1 MAHQPSQKP
10 TLLVSCTDRKTLPAP
25 KALQLR
31 GIAKRNSVLEACEIW
46 ADSVSSVIETG
57 TTLRLRDLYG
67 GEYWKLA
74 LAASE
79 EANLLIASAGL
90 GLVGPDSKGPGYGA
104 TFVAGSPDSV
114 LRFDQHEQKSSVR
127 SEWWDGLAS
136 NGLGT
141 KSWIKKTSDV
151 VLVAISSSYQEALS
165 GDLEKLADA
174 GRQVIV
180 MSGSPQ
186 IPQLRDIENIHH
198 VETGQW
204 LRMILGGSTPCVGI
218 RFAAH
223 LLNEDKWRSITE
235 IESEL
240 NRMERQYLNGRG
252 DKLPVFNR
260 TTQTDIQVTNWIKQ
274 MIKSCNKQNMKP
286 SKSLFLREYRNSG
299 FACEQKRFGALFEAV
314 FER

>member
-1 MAHQPSQKP
+1 
-10 TLLVSCTDRKTLPAP
+10 
-25 KALQLR
+25 
-31 GIAKRNSVLEACEIW
+31 VLEACEIW
-46 ADSVSSVIETG
+46 ADSVSSAIETG
-57 TTLRLRDLYG
+57 TTLSLRDLYG

-74 LAASE
+74 LAAGE

-114 LRFDQHEQKSSVR
+114 LRFGQHEQKSSVR

-165 GDLEKLADA
+165 GDLEKLAHA
-174 GRQVIV
+174 GRRVIV

-218 RFAAH
+218 RFATH
-223 LLNEDKWRSITE
+223 LLNEDKWHSIAE

-252 DKLPVFNR
+252 DKLPVFSR
-260 TTQTDIQVTNWIKQ
+260 TTQTDIQVKNWIKQ
-274 MIKSCNKQNMKP
+274 MIKSCDKQNMKP

>member
-1 MAHQPSQKP
+1 MVLQSSQKP
-10 TLLVSCTDRKTLPAP
+10 TLLVSCTERKALVPP
-25 KALQLR
+25 KALRLR
-31 GIAKRNSVLEACEIW
+31 RISKSNSVLEACEIW
-46 ADSVSSVIETG
+46 ADSVSSTIETG
-57 TTLRLRDLYG
+57 STLKLRDLYG

-74 LAASE
+74 LDAGE

-114 LRFDQHEQKSSVR
+114 LRFGHQEQKAQVR

-141 KSWIKKTSDV
+141 KSWTKKTSEV
-151 VLVAISSSYQEALS
+151 VLVAVSSSYQEALS
-165 GDLEKLADA
+165 GDLKKLANA
-174 GRQVIV
+174 GRQIIV

-186 IPQLRDIENIHH
+186 IAQLRDIENIHH

-204 LRMILGGSTPCVGI
+204 LRMVLGGSTPCVGI

-223 LLNEDKWRSITE
+223 LLKKDKWHSIAE

-240 NRMERQYLNGRG
+240 HRMERQYSDRRG

-260 TTQTDIQVTNWIKQ
+260 TTQSDIQVKNWIKQ
-274 MIKSCNKQNMKP
+274 MRKSCNQQSMKP

-299 FACEQKRFGALFEAV
+299 FACEQKRFGALFEEV

>member
-1 MAHQPSQKP
+1 MVLQSSQKP
-10 TLLVSCTDRKTLPAP
+10 TLLVSCTDRKTLSTP

-31 GIAKRNSVLEACEIW
+31 GISKKKSLLEACEVW
-46 ADSVSSVIETG
+46 ADSVSLAIETG
-57 TTLRLRDLYG
+57 ATLRLRDLYG

-74 LAASE
+74 LAAGE

-104 TFVAGSPDSV
+104 TFIAGSPDSV

-151 VLVAISSSYQEALS
+151 VLVAVSSSYQEALS
-165 GDLEKLADA
+165 GDLEKLANA

-186 IPQLRDIENIHH
+186 IPQLRNLENIHH

-204 LRMILGGSTPCVGI
+204 LRMVLGGSTPCVGI

-223 LLNEDKWRSITE
+223 LLKKDKWHSIAE

-240 NRMERQYLNGRG
+240 HRMERHYSGGRG

-260 TTQTDIQVTNWIKQ
+260 TTQSDIQVKNWIKQ
-274 MIKSCNKQNMKP
+274 MLKSCNQQSMKP

-299 FACEQKRFGALFEAV
+299 FACEQKRFGALFEEV

>member
-1 MAHQPSQKP
+1 MAHQSSQKP
-10 TLLVSCTDRKTLPAP
+10 TLLVSCTERKTLPTP
-25 KALQLR
+25 RALQLR
-31 GIAKRNSVLEACEIW
+31 GIARRNSLLEACEIW
-46 ADSVSSVIETG
+46 ANSVSSAIGTG
-57 TTLRLRDLYG
+57 TTSKLRDLYG

-74 LAASE
+74 LEASE
-79 EANLLIASAGL
+79 KSNLLIASAGL
-90 GLVGPDSKGPGYGA
+90 GLVGPDSQGPGYGA

-114 LRFDQHEQKSSVR
+114 LRFDQHKQKSHVR
-127 SEWWDGLAS
+127 TEWWDGLAS

-141 KSWIKKTSDV
+141 KSWIKKASDV
-151 VLVAISSSYQEALS
+151 VLVAVSSSYQEALS
-165 GDLEKLADA
+165 GDLKKLANT

-223 LLNEDKWRSITE
+223 LLNEDKWHSLAE

-240 NRMERQYLNGRG
+240 NRMERQYLNRRG

-260 TTQTDIQVTNWIKQ
+260 TTQTDIQVKNWIKQ
-274 MIKSCNKQNMKP
+274 MLKSFNQQSMKS

-299 FACEQKRFGALFEAV
+299 FACEQKRFGALFEEV
-314 FER
+314 SER

>member
-1 MAHQPSQKP
+1 
-10 TLLVSCTDRKTLPAP
+10 VSCTDRKTLPTP
-25 KALQLR
+25 KHLQLR
-31 GIAKRNSVLEACEIW
+31 GIAKRNSLLEACEIW
-46 ADSVSSVIETG
+46 ADSISSVIETG

-67 GEYWKLA
+67 GEYWKIA
-74 LAASE
+74 LAAGE

-90 GLVGPDSKGPGYGA
+90 GLVEPDSKGPGYGA

-114 LRFDQHEQKSSVR
+114 LRFGQHAQKSSVR

-223 LLNEDKWRSITE
+223 LLNEDKWHSIVE

-299 FACEQKRFGALFEAV
+299 FACEQKRFGALFEKV

>member
-1 MAHQPSQKP
+1 MVLHSSQKP
-10 TLLVSCTDRKTLPAP
+10 TLLVSCTERKTLPTP

-31 GIAKRNSVLEACEIW
+31 GIAKRNSLVEACEIW
-46 ADSVSSVIETG
+46 ADSVSFAIESG
-57 TTLRLRDLYG
+57 STLKLRDLYG

-74 LAASE
+74 LDAGGRSD
-79 EANLLIASAGL
+79 LLIASAGL
-90 GLVGPDSKGPGYGA
+90 GLVGPDFQGPGYGA

-114 LRFDQHEQKSSVR
+114 LRFGQNEQKSQVR
-127 SEWWDGLAS
+127 SEWWSGLAS

-151 VLVAISSSYQEALS
+151 VLVAVSSSYQEALS
-165 GDLEKLADA
+165 RDLEKLANA
-174 GRQVIV
+174 GRQVIL

-186 IPQLRDIENIHH
+186 VPQLRDIENIHH

-204 LRMILGGSTPCVGI
+204 LRMVLGGSTPCVGI

-223 LLNEDKWRSITE
+223 LLKKDKWHSIAE

-240 NRMERQYLNGRG
+240 HRMERQYSGGRA

-260 TTQTDIQVTNWIKQ
+260 TTQSDIQVKNWIKQ
-274 MIKSCNKQNMKP
+274 TLKSCNQQSMKP
-286 SKSLFLREYRNSG
+286 SKSLFLRKYRNSG
-299 FACEQKRFGALFEAV
+299 FACEQKRFGALFEEV

>member
-1 MAHQPSQKP
+1 VPHHPSQKP
-10 TLLVSCTDRKTLPAP
+10 NLLVSCTDRKALPAH

-31 GIAKRNSVLEACEIW
+31 GIPKRASLLEACEIW
-46 ADSVSSVIETG
+46 SKSVSSAIETG

-74 LAASE
+74 LAAGE

-90 GLVGPDSKGPGYGA
+90 GLVGPDSNGPGYGA

-127 SEWWDGLAS
+127 SEWWGGLAS

-223 LLNEDKWRSITE
+223 LLNEDKWHSIAE

-260 TTQTDIQVTNWIKQ
+260 TIQTDIQVTNWIKQ
-274 MIKSCNKQNMKP
+274 MIKSCNRQNMKP
-286 SKSLFLREYRNSG
+286 SKSLFLREYRKSG

>member
-10 TLLVSCTDRKTLPAP
+10 TLLVSCTDRKTLPTP

-74 LAASE
+74 LAAGE

-165 GDLEKLADA
+165 GDLEKLATT

-223 LLNEDKWRSITE
+223 LLNEDKWHSIAE

-240 NRMERQYLNGRG
+240 NRMERQYLSGRG

-286 SKSLFLREYRNSG
+286 SKSQFLREYRNSG
-299 FACEQKRFGALFEAV
+299 FACEQKRFGALFEEV
-314 FER
+314 SKR

>member
-1 MAHQPSQKP
+1 VAHQPSQKP